1 MPLRVTNSSLT
12 SVYTA
17 RIAANRHRLQVA
29 QEQISS
35 GKKINRPSDN
45 PFGAESVLRYRSL
58 QNAVEHFEQNA
69 ATVKDNLLI
78 ADGMMNSYQQLIDR
92 ANVLM
97 TQGASDTT
105 TPTAR
110 EALAKELDG
119 IRQQML
125 AIANKKS
132 DDRFIFGGTRQN
144 VAPFD
149 ADGVSAGATS
159 QQMVQVEPDAAP
171 IAAGITAEQ
180 IFTNSSGSIFDTI
193 ENAANA
199 LRGTGDPVADKAAV
213 LGSLDSLA
221 IFTTQASNGL
231 AQLGASLNAID
242 SAGQRLTSQS
252 LAFQE
257 TIDRFETADIAALAI
272 ELSQAG
278 TALQATLQATA
289 LTGKG
294 SLMDLI
300 G

>member
-1 MPLRVTNSSLT
+1 
-12 SVYTA
+12 
-17 RIAANRHRLQVA
+17 
-29 QEQISS
+29 
-35 GKKINRPSDN
+35 
-45 PFGAESVLRYRSL
+45 L

-105 TPTAR
+105 TATAR

-119 IRQQML
+119 IRLQML

-149 ADGVSAGATS
+149 ADGISAGATS

-180 IFTNSSGSIFDTI
+180 IFTNSDGSIFDTI

-221 IFTTQASNGL
+221 TFTTQASNGL

-242 SAGQRLTSQS
+242 SAGQRLSSQS

-257 TIDRFETADIAALAI
+257 TIDRFETADIAALAV

>member
-149 ADGVSAGATS
+149 ADGISAGATS
-159 QQMVQVEPDAAP
+159 LQMVQVEPDAAP

-180 IFTNSSGSIFDTI
+180 IFTNSDGSIFDTI

-221 IFTTQASNGL
+221 TFTTQASNGL

-257 TIDRFETADIAALAI
+257 TIDRFETADIAALAV

>member
-58 QNAVEHFEQNA
+58 QNAVEHFAQNA

-171 IAAGITAEQ
+171 IAAGVTAEQ
-180 IFTNSSGSIFDTI
+180 IFTNSDGSIFDTI

-199 LRGTGDPVADKAAV
+199 LRGTGDPVADKATV

-221 IFTTQASNGL
+221 TFSTQASNGL

-278 TALQATLQATA
+278 AALQATLQATA

>member
-1 MPLRVTNSSLT
+1 MPLRITNSSLT

-105 TPTAR
+105 TATAR

-119 IRQQML
+119 IRLQML

-149 ADGVSAGATS
+149 ADGISAGATS

-180 IFTNSSGSIFDTI
+180 IFTNSDGSIFDTI

-221 IFTTQASNGL
+221 TFTTQASNGL

-242 SAGQRLTSQS
+242 SAGQRLSSQS

-257 TIDRFETADIAALAI
+257 TIDRFETADIAALAV